1 MWTVAQQERL
11 RTGLV
16 TYQPNLWR
24 WINASLE
31 GSELHALA
39 CLTVF
44 GGSFGK
50 AGVAALKVAEG
61 LDDSEALLCVLH
73 ALSVVQKV
81 PGEERYSVHPLVRA
95 VGVKLLG
102 NGQNRLTARQYFLM
116 HMLERGREL
125 HSLGQGPESLAQV
138 LRLLD
143 QELANFRAAA
153 KALDWT
159 GSAEVPLSEEH
170 QRWWLIFAADVDRL
184 ALLLCHRG
192 HLAEAALLQRQ
203 VLAVYMN
210 ALGSTHAVTARL
222 MHTLAQSLYDL
233 DQLDEAERLHRQAL
247 AVQTDVLGAEHAETV
262 TSQHNLAM
270 VLLALGQKEE
280 ADEYLRRV
288 LAVRQRALEADAAP
302 QPAALEGVARVLM
315 RLNRSGEA
323 TVLQRRAL
331 QLREQAGQG
340 GITLADKYN
349 DLACILA
356 MDGQWG
362 EAVEFHRRAL
372 AIYKQV
378 LGTHKCTAGSY
389 LGLGAALEETGQ
401 LVEAE
406 QCLQAAVSMCEQVLS
421 HSHALT
427 AFMCDRLAGLLRKQG
442 RMQDAEA
449 LYARVVAIRAQHPHT
464 ELLAKSQSVLAEA
477 RCALGQPEAVDCLA

>member
-1 MWTVAQQERL
+1 MAQQERL

-44 GGSFGK
+44 GGSSGK

-61 LDDSEALLCVLH
+61 LHGPKDLLCALH

-102 NGQNRLTARQYFLM
+102 DGQDRLTARQHFLV

-125 HSLGQGPESLAQV
+125 DSLGQGPESLAPV

-143 QELANFRAAA
+143 QELANFRAVA

-159 GSAEVPLSEEH
+159 GSMEVPLSEEH
-170 QRWWLIFAADVDRL
+170 QRLWLIFAAEVDMLASRL
-184 ALLLCHRG
+184 AHRG

-203 VLAVYMN
+203 VLAVYTN
-210 ALGSTHAVTARL
+210 AYGSSHVETACL
-222 MHTLAQSLYDL
+222 MHTLAQSLCDL
-233 DQLDEAERLHRQAL
+233 DQLDEAEQLHRQAL
-247 AVQTDVLGAEHAETV
+247 AVQTDVLGAEHAVSVIT
-262 TSQHNLAM
+262 QHNLAM
-270 VLLALGQKEE
+270 VLLALGRKDE

-302 QPAALEGVARVLM
+302 QPEALEGVARVLV

-323 TVLQRRAL
+323 TVLERRAL

-340 GITLADKYN
+340 AITLAHKYN
-349 DLACILA
+349 DLAVYLA
-356 MDGQWG
+356 ADGRWV
-362 EAVEFHRRAL
+362 EAVEVHRRAL
-372 AIYKQV
+372 AIFKQV
-378 LGTHKCTAGSY
+378 LGTHKSTAGSY
-389 LGLGAALEETGQ
+389 LGLGVALEETGQ

-427 AFMCDRLAGLLRKQG
+427 ASMCDRLAGLLRKQG

-464 ELLAKSQSVLAEA
+464 ELLANSQRSLAEV
-477 RCALGQPEAVDCLA
+477 RCALGAARG